1 MTPSK
6 LAPWSWF
13 LMSGAVIIGV
23 YFALSADSSYGVRVS
38 KVAAYCLVSG
48 AAAAALVLGLRRN
61 RPDQVRPWLWFLA
74 GQMIYFVADCTFY
87 VRHDLLGLTAYP
99 SISDFLYLAR
109 YPFIVIALVLFI
121 RRRTPGRDRPALLD
135 AAILGIGAAT
145 LVWVFLLNPQ
155 IQNSGGP
162 WLARAVSLAFP
173 TLDLAVLVVS
183 LRLLIGT
190 GVRSRSFYLLAGG
203 LGMVLAADI
212 VYGLQQVAGIYTTG
226 NYVDA
231 LWLASYLFIGAAALD
246 PSMAEITKPSAVA
259 EQTTGPLRLSALA
272 LASLAAPISLVV
284 QLLLGRRPDTIV
296 CATAASLM
304 FLLVLMRMAGLVTA
318 QHQAAVI
325 DSLTG
330 LHNRRFFEAQLN
342 LELERAKRSDQ
353 AVGLVTLDIDHFK
366 SVNDTYG
373 HPGGDRVLIQVAEQI
388 RAAARAADVVA
399 RYGGEEFAVLM
410 PGITGHELTAA
421 ADRLRIAVN
430 SRPMEVNPQVTLAIT
445 VSAGAVSSPFNGT
458 TAQDLVAV
466 ADRALYA
473 AKRTGRNRVVTGE
486 GDIQELSLV
495 LRGSETPVFELLTS
509 VADNIDAKLSN
520 SEHSTAI
527 SRWAETLAQ
536 AIDLDEEARLRC
548 RIAGRLHD
556 IGKLFI
562 PTSLL
567 TKPAALT
574 VIEWQEMRK
583 HPAHG
588 ARLVGLI
595 PGHESIADI
604 IRAHHERFDGTG
616 YPHQLAR
623 QEIRIEARI
632 VAICDSYASMRADR
646 PYTARLNADAARS
659 ELIGGRGTQFDPDVT
674 DAFIDLLDSGR
685 IDELARIPS
694 PWLTEPGSIVAAD
707 ATTPNH
713 EDYSSTTV
721 NTTRA
726 IPRPQP
732 IPTTM

>member
-1 MTPSK
+1 MNTKKNALAGRSTNETK
-6 LAPWSWF
+6 GRFGRATAVLKFAPWSWF
-13 LMSGAVIIGV
+13 LVSGAALVGV
-23 YFALSADSSYGVRVS
+23 YFALSGDGPYGERAS

-48 AAAAALVLGLRRN
+48 AAPAALAFGLRRN
-61 RPDQVRPWLWFLA
+61 RPDHARPWWWLLA
-74 GQMIYFVADCTFY
+74 GQTIYFVADCTFY

-99 SISDFLYLAR
+99 SISDFLYLAH
-109 YPFIVIALVLFI
+109 YPVIVIALVMFV

-135 AAILGIGAAT
+135 GAILGTGAAT

-246 PSMAEITKPSAVA
+246 PSMVEISKPSAVA

-272 LASLAAPISLVV
+272 IASLAAPISLVV

-353 AVGLVTLDIDHFK
+353 PVGLVTLDIDHFK

-388 RAAARAADVVA
+388 RAAARAGDVVA

-430 SRPMEVNPQVTLAIT
+430 SRPMEVNPQVTLAVT
-445 VSAGAVSSPFNGT
+445 VSAGAVSWPANGA

-473 AKRTGRNRVVTGE
+473 AKRAGRNRVVTGE
-486 GDIQELSLV
+486 GDTQELSL
-495 LRGSETPVFELLTS
+495 LLGGSQTPVFELLTS
-509 VADNIDAKLSN
+509 VADDIDAKLSI

-527 SRWAETLAQ
+527 SRWAETLAE
-536 AIDLDEEARLRC
+536 AIDLDEEARMRC

-562 PTSLL
+562 STSLL
-567 TKPAALT
+567 TKPTALT
-574 VIEWQEMRK
+574 ATQWEEMRT
-583 HPAHG
+583 HPTQG

-604 IRAHHERFDGTG
+604 IRQHHERFDGTG
-616 YPHQLAR
+616 YPHQLAG

-632 VAICDSYASMRADR
+632 VAICDSYAAMRADR
-646 PYTARLNADAARS
+646 PYKARLSPNAAHS
-659 ELIGGRGTQFDPDVT
+659 ELIRCRGTQFDPDLT
-674 DAFIDLLDSGR
+674 DAFIGLLHSGR
-685 IDELARIPS
+685 IDELATAKILS
-694 PWLTEPGSIVAAD
+694 L
-707 ATTPNH
+707 
-713 EDYSSTTV
+713 
-721 NTTRA
+721 
-726 IPRPQP
+726 
-732 IPTTM
+732 